1 MEFLA
6 GDESKKI
13 ALTERELENLKFS
26 FREFD
31 NLVKK
36 TEELVLTLPTSAA
49 TRKRARSNS
58 DNSLD
63 FKEFKEKVFSP
74 FATEM
79 AQSLSDSMK
88 SDPICHAFQYLDA
101 RNFPMDDLESFR
113 MEDLSVLGDWY
124 GVGGT
129 SKFPSEEEVE
139 NKIFVAPPAIDSL
152 VLEDEYLL
160 FKETAK
166 DLKAAEEI
174 QNRKEIESIEEQLND
189 IKRSRHSRRDA
200 KRLKILE
207 TKLKEL
213 NRKNFT
219 LKDC

>member
-1 MEFLA
+1 M
-6 GDESKKI
+6 KY
-13 ALTERELENLKFS
+13 S
-26 FREFD
+26 FREFN

-63 FKEFKEKVFSP
+63 FEELKEKVFSP

-79 AQSLSDSMK
+79 AQSLSDSK
-88 SDPICHAFQYLDA
+88 KLDPICHAFQCLDA

-152 VLEDEYLL
+152 DLVLEDEYLL

-166 DLKAAEEI
+166 DIKAAEEI
-174 QNRKEIESIEEQLND
+174 QNRKEIESIEKQLND

-213 NRKNFT
+213 RQKRFHP
-219 LKDC
+219 